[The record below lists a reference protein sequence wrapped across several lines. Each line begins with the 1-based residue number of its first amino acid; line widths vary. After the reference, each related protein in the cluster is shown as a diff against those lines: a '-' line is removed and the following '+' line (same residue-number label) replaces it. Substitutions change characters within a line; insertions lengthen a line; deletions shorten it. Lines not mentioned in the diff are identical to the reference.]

1 MEVTHTA
8 DGYWVLSGWID
19 PEYQDAQATMGKA
32 KEQFIIANPLID
44 PAKVVVANGEFKQAS
59 PNQFTLADLA
69 RSDRT
74 DECQSLTNDM
84 IAFMANGE
92 PHYKPRD

>member
-1 MEVTHTA
+1 MEVSHTT
-8 DGYWVLSGWID
+8 DGYWVLSGWVHD
-19 PEYQDAQATMGKA
+19 YQDAQTTMAKA

-74 DECQSLTNDM
+74 DECRSLTDDM
-84 IAFMANGE
+84 IAIMANDE
-92 PHYKPRD
+92 PHYKPRN